1 MKILLIGGGGQVGW
15 ELKRTLATLGTV
27 HAPLRSEL
35 DLETADSIVRV
46 VRETRAELIVNAAA
60 YTAVDRAETDVD
72 TATRVNAEAVGILA
86 EEAKRGGAVLVH
98 YSTDYVF
105 SGNKAGPYAETD
117 EPDPINVY
125 GRTKLMGEERM
136 REVGAPH
143 LIFRTSWVYGARGR
157 NFLVTVRRLAG
168 ERPELRIVND
178 QTGSPTWSR
187 LIAEATAQVIAK
199 GVDAQ
204 KLDWEWFADRTDLYH
219 MTAAGA
225 ASWHE
230 FARAI
235 LEQSGSPVKLTAIPS
250 SAYPV
255 PAARPVNSLLDNG
268 RLASTFGVHLPDWRV
283 GLALCMEDGGVRP

>member
-1 MKILLIGGGGQVGW
+1 
-15 ELKRTLATLGTV
+15 
-27 HAPLRSEL
+27 LRSEL
-35 DLETADSIVRV
+35 DLESADSMVRV
-46 VRETRAELIVNAAA
+46 VREIRAELIVNAAA

-72 TATRVNAEAVGILA
+72 TANRVNAEAVGILA

-105 SGNKAGPYAETD
+105 SGSKAGPYTETD

-125 GRTKLMGEERM
+125 GRTKLIGEERI
-136 REVGAPH
+136 REVGPLH
-143 LIFRTSWVYGARGR
+143 LIFRTSWVYGTRGR

-199 GVDAQ
+199 GVVAQ
-204 KLDWEWFADRTDLYH
+204 ELDREWFADRTDLYH

-235 LEQSGSPVKLTAIPS
+235 LEQFGSPVKLTAIPS
-250 SAYPV
+250 AAYPV
-255 PAARPVNSLLDNG
+255 PAARPANSLLDNG
-268 RLASTFGVHLPDWRV
+268 RLASTFGVRLPDWRV
-283 GLALCMEDGGVRP
+283 GLSLCMEDGGIRP